1 LPNPSL
7 SSTTASG
14 FIPEIG
20 SELQY
25 EKKLNTFLFYVK
37 SILLRIKMQMQCHQ
51 AFLGWDSGSRPFFP
65 LGPESLLNVTRSS

>member
-1 LPNPSL
+1 LPSPSL

-25 EKKLNTFLFYVK
+25 EKKLKTILFYAK
-37 SILLRIKMQMQCHQ
+37 FFLLRINKADAM
-51 AFLGWDSGSRPFFP
+51 L
-65 LGPESLLNVTRSS
+65 